1 MAVDTWVIVLI
12 VVVAV
17 VLLALL
23 ALTMAKRS
31 RINSARKRE
40 QARDH
45 LREAQLRGAQA
56 EKERAA
62 AEEQAARARRE
73 RAEVEERTRLAE
85 QEAEQRAAAAQEH
98 ASAADQLRAKAEK
111 LAPGLA
117 DSHGRHADD
126 PQGNS
131 RYGTGPEADGR
142 YAGREGSAAGPDQP
156 AGGATRR

>member
-23 ALTMAKRS
+23 ALTMAKRN
-31 RINSARKRE
+31 RINGAKKRE
-40 QARDH
+40 QAREH
-45 LREAQLRGAQA
+45 LQEAQLRGAQA

-73 RAEVEERTRLAE
+73 RAEVEERSRLAE
-85 QEAEQRAAAAQEH
+85 QEAQQRAGAAQEH

-117 DSHGRHADD
+117 DSHGRQSDGTPTDGGYAQDGRHADE
-126 PQGNS
+126 QG
-131 RYGTGPEADGR
+131 R
-142 YAGREGSAAGPDQP
+142 AAGPDQP

>member
-1 MAVDTWVIVLI
+1 MDTWVIVLI

-23 ALTMAKRS
+23 ALMLAKRN
-31 RINSARKRE
+31 RINGARKRE
-40 QARDH
+40 QAREH
-45 LREAQLRGAQA
+45 LQEAQMRGVQA

-85 QEAEQRAAAAQEH
+85 QEAAQRHAQAQEH

-117 DSHGRHADD
+117 DQHDQHERRDAA
-126 PQGNS
+126 
-131 RYGTGPEADGR
+131 RYDGTGPD
-142 YAGREGSAAGPDQP
+142 AGRHEGGRTAESAGPDQP
-156 AGGATRR
+156 TGGATRR